1 MPMIVTADIT
11 RLLDALTAGDE
22 AGVIQTTVE
31 LLGQNVPP
39 AKIAARVGIPAAW
52 GSGDGHPL
60 SVLSVAGQVAEWMR
74 AIPIGPE
81 PGAERR
87 QQLSPA
93 LPLVQGFMAV
103 ADRVRKGL
111 PEPHPELPEPLLPAD
126 LVNEGGNLAA
136 FRAALAARDLNRARA
151 ILMGY
156 YATGTDY
163 RSLQTL
169 LYAGVDLRY
178 PEGGHPLIFAVS
190 GGQVLDMADWGDRV
204 PAYIYWVTPLLLDP
218 APDAAAGQAA
228 RAYAQAEGHDLGW
241 LRTRLAIPKE
251 EVAGAAFQR
260 ALVAGDATAACDV
273 VLKALRD
280 GATPMG
286 VAAGTALAAAELVNA
301 VPQGDRDG
309 IARAGHVLQYAHS
322 VHVATRQ
329 TQNEEIWPLLYTA
342 GCAVNA
348 ASTAG
353 RAASPAAIPAPPSVP
368 LGGLMPASMLRTLEQ
383 AMAAGDTPTG
393 LASARRYLQMGHS
406 PRALAGVIGAVAS
419 SRDVLLDQPEAV
431 HALPLAAAAAEE
443 YLTLPPALAQAGQ
456 NALLSAA
463 IRLASELSGGHAR
476 SDRIRAAIQ
485 AQR

>member
-11 RLLDALTAGDE
+11 RLLEALTTGDE

-31 LLGQNVPP
+31 LLGQSVPP

-52 GSGDGHPL
+52 AGGDGHPL
-60 SVLSVAGQVAEWMR
+60 SVLSVSGQIAEWMR

-81 PGAERR
+81 PGAESR
-87 QQLSPA
+87 QQVNPA

-103 ADRVRKGL
+103 ADRVRTGL
-111 PEPHPELPEPLLPAD
+111 PEPHPALPEPLVPAD

-136 FRAALAARDLNRARA
+136 FRAALAARDLNRTRA

-190 GGQVLDMADWGDRV
+190 GSQVLDMADWGDRV
-204 PAYIYWVTPLLLDP
+204 PAYIYWITPLLVDP
-218 APDAAAGQAA
+218 APDAPAGQSA

-251 EVAGAAFQR
+251 EAAGAAFQR
-260 ALVAGDATAACDV
+260 ALVAGDATAACDA

-286 VAAGTALAAAELVNA
+286 AAAGIALAAAEIVNA
-301 VPQGDRDG
+301 VPHGDRDG
-309 IARAGHVLQYAHS
+309 LARAGHVLQYAHS

-329 TQNEEIWPLLYTA
+329 TQNQEIWPLLYTA

-348 ASTAG
+348 ASAAG
-353 RAASPAAIPAPPSVP
+353 REAPPATVPAPPSVP

-383 AMAAGDTPTG
+383 AMAAGDTPTA

-419 SRDVLLDQPEAV
+419 SRDVVLDQPEAV
-431 HALPLAAAAAEE
+431 HALPLAAAAADE
-443 YLTLPPALAQAGQ
+443 YLTLPPALAQASQ
-456 NALLSAA
+456 NPLLTAA

-476 SDRIRAAIQ
+476 SDRIRAAIG
-485 AQR
+485 AKA